1 MEFVADLHLHSK
13 YSRAV
18 SQQMVLTEMAKWAVK
33 KGINL
38 LTASDFTHPLWIRTI
53 KGELEESGEGIY
65 KLKATSD
72 KRQAD
77 DVRFILSTEIASI
90 YKQGDKLR
98 RIHNLLFA
106 PDLEV
111 VEKIS
116 QELRQRGANLNADG
130 RPIIGL
136 SSRNLLELALNIDK
150 RIILIPCHAWTPHFG
165 IYGSASGFDSI
176 KESFEDLSNY
186 IYGIETGISSDPW
199 MNWQISELE
208 NRSILSFSD
217 AHSAPKMGR
226 EATVFEID
234 KTLDTLTYTDI
245 GKAIVFQMRS
255 VRQAQDKDRKWS
267 GRRSSPA
274 SEARQGRMMENSAR
288 VAYTVEFYP
297 EEGKYHYTG
306 HRNCKVIK
314 SPQQIKGDGNMC
326 PVCNRRL
333 TEGVMYRVQQLA
345 GSSDFKPYN
354 SELDKNGVS
363 WIKDPKNN
371 HPPFVKLVPFN
382 EVLAESMGA
391 TVLSD
396 KVKVKFD
403 EMCSDFGSELN
414 ILLKTPIAEI
424 EKKFG
429 EKIAEGVAKVRKGD
443 ILIDPGYDGE
453 YGKVKIW
460 SDKPAIDISTVV
472 QESQL
477 GLKF

>member
-1 MEFVADLHLHSK
+1 MQFVSDLHLHSK

-18 SQQMVLTEMAKWAVK
+18 SQQMVLPEMAKWAVK

-38 LTASDFTHPLWIRTI
+38 LTASDFTHPLWLRTI
-53 KGELEESGEGIY
+53 KGELEESGEGVY
-65 KLKATSD
+65 KIKNNKSNLKN
-72 KRQAD
+72 

-176 KESFEDLSNY
+176 KESFEDLSSY

-199 MNWQISELE
+199 MNWQIPELE

-226 EATVFEID
+226 EVTVFEID
-234 KTLDTLTYTDI
+234 KTLDTLTYSDI
-245 GKAIVFQMRS
+245 GKAIVSQMKM
-255 VRQAQDKDRKWS
+255 KDEKWKMKND
-267 GRRSSPA
+267 A
-274 SEARQGRMMENSAR
+274 KI
-288 VAYTVEFYP
+288 VYTVEFYP

-314 SPQQIKGDGNMC
+314 SPQQIKEDGNIC

-345 GSSDFKPYN
+345 KNSEFRVYN

-371 HPPFVKLVPFN
+371 HPPFVKLVPLN
-382 EVLAESMGA
+382 EILAESMEA

-414 ILLKTPIAEI
+414 ILLKAPIAEI

-429 EKIAEGVAKVRKGD
+429 EKIAEGVAKVRRAD
-443 ILIDPGYDGE
+443 ISIDPGYDGE
-453 YGKVKIW
+453 YGRVKIW
-460 SDKPAIDISTVV
+460 SEEAIAKEEVKVSD
-472 QESQL
+472 ESQL
-477 GLKF
+477 GLEF